1 MRRLELLEWAYQ
13 RFVEL
18 EREEWGEGELAA
30 VRRYTWAVWFRPS
43 RLQFARLVAECVSGE
58 RVYSGGV
65 PRLHRKVQRALDYA
79 GGDVI
84 APAPLAPETV
94 GTPPDPL
101 EADPSLGQIVCD
113 VTSRARGAK
122 GVRQDFPYG
131 ARLALLGDDDL
142 VGYAVAGEDHPAVIY
157 DIDSRVGD
165 LIGSHPHLEFKR
177 HDIREP
183 IRERGC
189 YEAVLLDPADG
200 SVALGKWLERADECL
215 SPEDGA
221 RMYLSVNPWRLGRRW
236 AQVVV
241 ECLRYGIVPCGSHP
255 RLKTYPQGGA
265 GLVETD
271 LWVFERASIPSAL
284 PHPYMD
290 IEVFR

>member
-1 MRRLELLEWAYQ
+1 MSRLELLERAYQ

-18 EREEWGEGELAA
+18 ENEEWGEGELAA
-30 VRRYTWAVWFRPS
+30 VRRYTWTVWYRPS
-43 RLQFARLVAECVSGE
+43 RLQFARLAAECVSGE
-58 RVYSGGV
+58 RVYAGGL
-65 PRLHRKVQRALDYA
+65 PRLHRKVQQALSVA
-79 GGDVI
+79 GDVI
-84 APAPLAPETV
+84 VPALVAPEMAET
-94 GTPPDPL
+94 TPSPL

-113 VTSRARGAK
+113 VESRARMAK
-122 GVRQDFPYG
+122 VIRRDFPYG

-142 VGYAVAGEDHPAVIY
+142 VGCAVAGEDYPAVVY
-157 DIDSRVGD
+157 DIDPRVGD
-165 LIGSHPHLEFKR
+165 LIGSHPHLEFKC
-177 HDIREP
+177 HDIRLP
-183 IRERGC
+183 MREQGC

-221 RMYLSVNPWRLGRRW
+221 RVYLSVNPWRLGRRW
-236 AQVVV
+236 AQVIA
-241 ECLRYGIVPCGSHP
+241 ECLRNGMIPCGRHP
-255 RLKTYPQGGA
+255 RLKAYPQGSD

-284 PHPYMD
+284 PHPYLD